1 MSNQTNSKQNNLIF
15 LRGLDGLWNFLKARD
30 CAKIMEKHLSDLR
43 NEVRIELL
51 RNPSSCKSFGSTE
64 KKIREMDR
72 IHELDFN
79 RIPKMALYNSGCD
92 DSAMLRENGIE
103 RISDDDD
110 VIMKMTHETSNNIHS
125 IEEEDVQIFYEN
137 NILRHEL
144 PASQDV
150 CNNNISDLNNN
161 KSNNNNNNN
170 NSIDHDDSNSLTSK
184 NSNNEMKNIENKNK
198 NNESNPQNSNF
209 QYDDVTT
216 SNIQKGNRPTSERK
230 KKELLKLNKIR
241 STKVVW
247 ANKNIENLNFLFT
260 LDSHVPTEPLNIYF
274 GFAPLVTAT
283 ANVAVSTTKSN
294 YTETDDV
301 NTDSLSTKKREII
314 SRNSVYDNNNNSN
327 NKINNNNNNINNSNS
342 NINNSNNNITNCNN
356 NNNKGNN
363 NNSNRNNNNNDNN
376 SNVIYNNTMSVNEGN
391 SLNDQKLSQNSST
404 KKVDNTPNIEVEDN
418 NDNDVLK
425 IICEKRKNEVLL
437 CNGTKNFD
445 DKNDCDESTRRDS
458 KINVK
463 NKNAN
468 DDKNKD
474 NNKNNSEYKKKK
486 KIEVESNMKS
496 FECITPTNAVAF
508 SSIKLSCNI
517 GENHKDGAF
526 VSHQIVRNNDSAD
539 AEYSNDI
546 LQIQAKACAGF
557 ETRAARLAAT
567 PGHLPPNEV
576 LSHNVH
582 TGNMEWK
589 NKELEKKKEK
599 EKEKEKEREKERDG
613 RERRSNSHPSILK
626 EKDKIDE
633 NDVNF
638 IGDFLFDYYT
648 SKTST
653 NDQSKFRRMKIGINQ
668 GPALTLMDRCLEMAA
683 SNSKICSTGKELRN
697 VPQGTLRRGLVDDI
711 TIMVLTF

>member
-1 MSNQTNSKQNNLIF
+1 M
-15 LRGLDGLWNFLKARD
+15 KARD
-30 CAKIMEKHLSDLR
+30 CAKIMEKHLSDLK

-51 RNPSSCKSFGSTE
+51 RNPSSCKSFETTE

-79 RIPKMALYNSGCD
+79 RIPKMAQFSSGCD

-110 VIMKMTHETSNNIHS
+110 VIMKMSHESSNNIHS
-125 IEEEDVQIFYEN
+125 IEEKDVQIFYEN
-137 NILRHEL
+137 NILSSDL
-144 PASQDV
+144 PVSQDV
-150 CNNNISDLNNN
+150 RNNNNSNT
-161 KSNNNNNNN
+161 NNNNNENN
-170 NSIDHDDSNSLTSK
+170 NSIDDDDSNSLNSK
-184 NSNNEMKNIENKNK
+184 SSSNEIKNINKKNK

-209 QYDDVTT
+209 NYDDVTT
-216 SNIQKGNRPTSERK
+216 SNIQKGSRPTSERK
-230 KKELLKLNKIR
+230 KKEMIKCNKVR

-260 LDSHVPTEPLNIYF
+260 LDSHVPTEALNIYS
-274 GFAPLVTAT
+274 GFSPLVTAT

-294 YTETDDV
+294 YTEMDDV
-301 NTDSLSTKKREII
+301 NTDSMITKKLEII
-314 SRNSVYDNNNNSN
+314 SRSSVYDDNNDKNN
-327 NKINNNNNNINNSNS
+327 
-342 NINNSNNNITNCNN
+342 
-356 NNNKGNN
+356 
-363 NNSNRNNNNNDNN
+363 NNNNNDNN
-376 SNVIYNNTMSVNEGN
+376 NTMSVIERDAF
-391 SLNDQKLSQNSST
+391 NDQKLSQNSST
-404 KKVDNTPNIEVEDN
+404 KKVNNSPNVKPKDN

-425 IICEKRKNEVLL
+425 IVNEKRKNEISP
-437 CNGTKNFD
+437 CNERTNVDNKKNSDDCTKR
-445 DKNDCDESTRRDS
+445 DC

-463 NKNAN
+463 NEHDSNN
-468 DDKNKD
+468 MNKNKNEKKNEY
-474 NNKNNSEYKKKK
+474 NNEYKEKNQ
-486 KIEVESNMKS
+486 IEVESNMKN
-496 FECITPTNAVAF
+496 FECITPTNAIAF

-517 GENHKDGAF
+517 GENHKYGAF
-526 VSHQIVRNNDSAD
+526 VSHQIVRNNDSD
-539 AEYSNDI
+539 SAEHSNDI

-576 LSHNVH
+576 LSYNVH
-582 TGNMEWK
+582 PGNMERK
-589 NKELEKKKEK
+589 NKELEKEK
-599 EKEKEKEREKERDG
+599 EKEEEKEEDE
-613 RERRSNSHPSILK
+613 RERRSNSHPSIFK

-638 IGDFLFDYYT
+638 MGDFLFDYYT

-653 NDQSKFRRMKIGINQ
+653 TDHSKFRRMKISINQ

-711 TIMVLTF
+711 TIVVLTF